1 MKNID
6 RKSMLEE
13 LQNLKIGETIFMP
26 INEDVSNTIQLLYLK
41 CQSYQNLFMSYL
53 NVTNEN
59 ANKMNLDNFLKKY
72 TEAFSQIEIF
82 KNEMLKNYLGDA
94 FEYFE
99 RNKFR
104 YNFNYLLNVLEITK
118 VIGKVD
124 KVSDKEVAK

>member
-104 YNFNYLLNVLEITK
+104 YNFNYPLNVLEITK
-118 VIGKVD
+118 VPG
-124 KVSDKEVAK
+124 KEVTK